1 LLDLICADPHFKE
14 KDQFGSLINFQG
26 ERVDKRTLYKIFRFR
41 QIIKKHKPNRTFIC
55 GDLFDSPKPPEW
67 IRATFFN
74 EIAPLTDLYI
84 LTGNHDAKGKYP
96 IGTSESLMKLKNITV
111 VPCNNI
117 ITISPNPYILC
128 GYTRDY
134 VGLVD
139 KLKELDTKAIVLG
152 HGDHQKEFA
161 ELPLTFLFGHTHSH
175 FVKGNF
181 HSIGSLFKDSWA
193 EENEKCGFYLCE
205 DNKLAWVENPDL
217 KLLTLTEPVEPPEGY
232 HAIRYKLNMKAN
244 DLKSIDTE
252 KLSSSHK
259 KVFLDIDIQ
268 EEKVMKF
275 VDVKDTIRTF
285 LKEQGLTQEQ
295 FDFGKQLLRG

>member
-1 LLDLICADPHFKE
+1 
-14 KDQFGSLINFQG
+14 
-26 ERVDKRTLYKIFRFR
+26 
-41 QIIKKHKPNRTFIC
+41 
-55 GDLFDSPKPPEW
+55 
-67 IRATFFN
+67 
-74 EIAPLTDLYI
+74 
-84 LTGNHDAKGKYP
+84 
-96 IGTSESLMKLKNITV
+96 
-111 VPCNNI
+111 
-117 ITISPNPYILC
+117 
-128 GYTRDY
+128 
-134 VGLVD
+134 
-139 KLKELDTKAIVLG
+139 
-152 HGDHQKEFA
+152 
-161 ELPLTFLFGHTHSH
+161 
-175 FVKGNF
+175 
-181 HSIGSLFKDSWA
+181 
-193 EENEKCGFYLCE
+193 
-205 DNKLAWVENPDL
+205 VENPDL